1 MVIKNKNGSIK
12 DRMPVCMVYL
22 EFYVEKNTT
31 ARFFTKHII
40 CIFIDPFK
48 RAIFYKNKRKSY
60 YFIMSN
66 IINPFLKKKKPS
78 MSDLFLMSII

>member
-1 MVIKNKNGSIK
+1 MVIKNKNRSIK
-12 DRMPVCMVYL
+12 DRMTVCMIYS
-22 EFYVEKNTT
+22 EFYVEKTT

-48 RAIFYKNKRKSY
+48 RAIFYKNKRKSH

-66 IINPFLKKKKPS
+66 II
-78 MSDLFLMSII
+78 